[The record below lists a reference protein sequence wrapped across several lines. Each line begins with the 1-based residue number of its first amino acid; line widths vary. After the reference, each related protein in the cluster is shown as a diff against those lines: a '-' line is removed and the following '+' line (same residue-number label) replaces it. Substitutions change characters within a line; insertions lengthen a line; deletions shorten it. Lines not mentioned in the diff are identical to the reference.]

1 MEKSARSQKFKKL
14 IIVLP
19 LILLAVL
26 IIAAVLL
33 YFKFLKGD
41 SPQTSSTSILAEFSP
56 QDAIAMIQAKYPE
69 FNDYPSTDLPPRS
82 IKLDRADRGWFIAFI
97 QEGSGLPV
105 ISATCFLVVDQ
116 DNMLK
121 IGDFVAT
128 QPINLMEF
136 SLRTCK

>member
-41 SPQTSSTSILAEFSP
+41 SPQTSSTSIL
-56 QDAIAMIQAKYPE
+56 
-69 FNDYPSTDLPPRS
+69 